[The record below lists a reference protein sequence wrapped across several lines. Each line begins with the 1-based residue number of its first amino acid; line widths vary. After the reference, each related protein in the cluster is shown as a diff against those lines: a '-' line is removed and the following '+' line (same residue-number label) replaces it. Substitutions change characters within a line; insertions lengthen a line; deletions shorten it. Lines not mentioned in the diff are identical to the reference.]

1 VAFVLP
7 SYENVNHPSTPIG
20 ALYSPE
26 VTEFIVW
33 APFRHTVELSA
44 GASHT
49 LSPDDRGYWR
59 VRVPVEV
66 GCRYSFRLDGEVTCP
81 DPASLWQPE
90 GVHGPSAVVDLSA
103 YRWHDEGW
111 TGITMDNMIL
121 YELHVGTY
129 TASHDFDGVVRKL
142 DHLAELGVNAIELM
156 PLAQFPG
163 TRNWGYDGVYPFA
176 VQHSYGGVD
185 GFRRLVDAAHQRGI
199 AVVVDVVYN
208 HLGPEGNY
216 LPQYGPYFTDN
227 YRTPW
232 GSAVNFDDAWSD
244 GVRNFFLQ
252 NARLWLE
259 DYRVDAL
266 RLDAVHAI
274 KDLSAIPFVQQLKE
288 LAMEIELRTG
298 RRKLLIAELD
308 LNDPRYIHPPAK
320 GGYGLDGQWV
330 DEFHHALRALL
341 TGERT
346 AYYAD
351 FGEIGHLEKAFRN
364 TYVYDGVYSPCR
376 HRVFGGHADG
386 CPYEQFVVF
395 DQNHDQVG
403 NRACGDRLT
412 EHLTPAQGK
421 LAAAVVL
428 LSPYVP
434 LLFMGE
440 EYGERNPFPFF
451 VSFEDPAL
459 TKAVRE
465 GRAAEFRGF
474 AGEGLTIP
482 DPEASQTYQSAVL
495 SWKVYVTLL
504 DYYKE
509 LIRLRKT
516 RPALQGRTRDTMVVH
531 PAVGSVLMLERKIV
545 NDHVFIFFNFSAEAV
560 QVAGLTAEEL
570 TPVFSSEPP
579 ARGEIAPFSVLVCE
593 LTEQL

>member
-1 VAFVLP
+1 MAFVLP
-7 SYENVNHPSTPIG
+7 PIYIVNPPLIPIG
-20 ALYSPE
+20 ARYAPE
-26 VTEFIVW
+26 LTEFIVW
-33 APFRHTVELSA
+33 APFRHTVELWMG
-44 GASHT
+44 GAHA
-49 LSPDDRGYWR
+49 LAPDDQGYWR
-59 VRVPVEV
+59 GRLPVKP
-66 GCRYSFRLDGEVTCP
+66 GARYRFRLNGGVICP

-90 GVHGPSAVVDLSA
+90 SVHGPSAIVDLSA
-103 YRWHDEGW
+103 YRWQDEGW

-121 YELHVGTY
+121 YELHVGTF

-142 DHLAELGVNAIELM
+142 DHLAGLGVNAIELM

-176 VQHSYGGVD
+176 VQQSYGGVD

-199 AVVVDVVYN
+199 AIVVDVVYN

-216 LPQYGPYFTDN
+216 LSQFGPYFTDN

-232 GSAVNFDDAWSD
+232 GSAINFDDAWSD
-244 GVRNFFLQ
+244 GVRNFYLQ

-259 DYRVDAL
+259 EFRVDAL

-308 LNDPRYIHPPAK
+308 LNDPRYIHSPAK

-351 FGEIGHLEKAFRN
+351 FGGIGHLEKAFRD
-364 TYVYDGVYSPCR
+364 TYVYDGVFSPYR
-376 HRVFGGHADG
+376 HRVFGGHADA

-412 EHLTPAQGK
+412 EHLTPAQLK
-421 LAAAVVL
+421 LAAATVL

-459 TKAVRE
+459 IKAVRE
-465 GRAAEFRGF
+465 GRAAEFKGF
-474 AGEGLTIP
+474 LSGGSTIP
-482 DPEASQTYQSAVL
+482 DPEAEKTFESAVL
-495 SWKVYVTLL
+495 SWEPDVSLL

-516 RPALQGRTRDTMVVH
+516 RPALQGRARDTMVVH

-545 NDHVFIFFNFSAEAV
+545 NDHVFIFLNFGSEAV
-560 QVAGLTAEEL
+560 LVADLTQEKL
-570 TPVFSSEPP
+570 SRVFGSETG
-579 ARGEIAPFSVLVCE
+579 GEIAPWSVLVCE
-593 LTEQL
+593 LIQRL

>member
-33 APFRHTVELSA
+33 APFRHTVELLA
-44 GASHT
+44 GASHA

-59 VRVPVEV
+59 VRVAVEV
-66 GCRYSFRLDGEVTCP
+66 GCRYSFRLDGEVPCP

-103 YRWHDEGW
+103 YRWQDEGW

-216 LPQYGPYFTDN
+216 FSQYGPYFTDN

-364 TYVYDGVYSPCR
+364 TYVYDGVYSPYR

-403 NRACGDRLT
+403 NRVCGDRLT
-412 EHLTPAQGK
+412 EHLTPAQLK

-459 TKAVRE
+459 IKAVRE

-495 SWKVYVTLL
+495 SWEVDVTLL

-570 TPVFSSEPP
+570 TPVFSSGPP
-579 ARGEIAPFSVLVCE
+579 ARGEIAPWSVLVCE

>member
-1 VAFVLP
+1 
-7 SYENVNHPSTPIG
+7 VNHPSIPIG

-26 VTEFIVW
+26 ATQFIVW
-33 APFRHTVELSA
+33 APFCHTVELLA
-44 GASHT
+44 GTSHALT
-49 LSPDDRGYWR
+49 PDEHGYWR
-59 VRVPVEV
+59 IRVPVRA
-66 GCRYSFRLDGEVTCP
+66 GQRYTFRLDGKVTCP

-103 YRWHDEGW
+103 YRWQDEGW
-111 TGITMDNMIL
+111 AGITMDNMIL

-129 TASHDFDGVVRKL
+129 TASHDFDGVVQKL
-142 DHLAELGVNAIELM
+142 DHLAGLGINAIELM

-176 VQHSYGGVD
+176 VQQSYGGVD
-185 GFRRLVDAAHQRGI
+185 GFRRLVDAAHKRDI

-208 HLGPEGNY
+208 HVGPEGNY
-216 LPQYGPYFTDN
+216 LTQYGPYFTDN

-252 NARLWLE
+252 NARMWLE

-274 KDLSAIPFVQQLKE
+274 KDLSAIPFVRQLKE

-320 GGYGLDGQWV
+320 GGYGLDGQWI

-341 TGERT
+341 TGDRN

-351 FGEIGHLEKAFRN
+351 FGEIGHLERAFRN
-364 TYVYDGVYSPCR
+364 SYVYDGVYSSYR

-412 EHLTPAQGK
+412 EHLTPAQLK

-459 TKAVRE
+459 IRAVRE

-482 DPEASQTYQSAVL
+482 DPEAEKTFESAVL
-495 SWKVYVTLL
+495 SWEVDVALL

-516 RPALQGRTRDTMVVH
+516 RPALQGRARDTMVVH

-545 NDHVFIFFNFSAEAV
+545 NDHVFIFFNFGAEAV
-560 QVAGLTAEEL
+560 RVAGLNTKKL
-570 TPVFSSEPP
+570 SRVFGPGDG
-579 ARGEIAPFSVLVCE
+579 GEIAPWSVLVCE

>member
-7 SYENVNHPSTPIG
+7 PTEGVNHPLIPIG
-20 ALYSPE
+20 ALYTPE

-33 APFRHTVELSA
+33 APFRHQVELLT
-44 GASHT
+44 GASHALT
-49 LSPDDRGYWR
+49 PDDRGYWR
-59 VRVPVEV
+59 ARVPVGA
-66 GCRYSFRLDGEVTCP
+66 GCRYTFRLDGEVSCP

-90 GVHGPSAVVDLSA
+90 GVHGSSAVVDLSG
-103 YRWHDEGW
+103 YRWRDEGW
-111 TGITMDNMIL
+111 TGVTMANMIL
-121 YELHVGTY
+121 YELHVGAF
-129 TASHDFDGVVRKL
+129 TASHDFDGVIRKL
-142 DHLAELGVNAIELM
+142 DHLAGLGINAIELM

-216 LPQYGPYFTDN
+216 LLQYGPYFTDN

-252 NARLWLE
+252 NARMWLE

-266 RLDAVHAI
+266 RLDAIHAI
-274 KDLSAIPFVQQLKE
+274 KDFSAIPFVQQLKE
-288 LAMEIELRTG
+288 LATEIELRTG
-298 RRKLLIAELD
+298 RRKLLIAEQD

-341 TGERT
+341 TGERS
-346 AYYAD
+346 AYYSD
-351 FGEIGHLEKAFRN
+351 FGETGHLEKAFRN
-364 TYVYDGVYSPCR
+364 TYVYDGVYSPYR
-376 HRVFGGHADG
+376 RRVFGGHADG

-412 EHLTPAQGK
+412 EHLTPAQLK

-451 VSFEDPAL
+451 VSFEDPAVI
-459 TKAVRE
+459 KAVRE
-465 GRAAEFRGF
+465 GRAAEFSGF

-482 DPEASQTYQSAVL
+482 DPEAVETFESAVL
-495 SWKVYVTLL
+495 SWEPDVTLL

-531 PAVGSVLMLERKIV
+531 PAVRSVLMLERKIV
-545 NDHVFIFFNFSAEAV
+545 NDHVFIFFNFGAEAV
-560 QVAGLTAEEL
+560 RVSGLTPIKL
-570 TPVFSSEPP
+570 SHVFGFGE
-579 ARGEIAPFSVLVCE
+579 GDEIAPWSVLVCE
-593 LTEQL
+593 ITEQL